1 MKSTLKKDN
10 LLYLYKNIEYQS
22 PRYKKENFGRTIVE
36 ITIQLTIA
44 SEQSSF
50 IYFLYILTIRINSI
64 KHSET
69 IVVLYFVRL
78 YFTYMYNVTTIC
90 DFYEMFVQTC

>member
-50 IYFLYILTIRINSI
+50 IYFYI
-64 KHSET
+64 
-69 IVVLYFVRL
+69 Y
-78 YFTYMYNVTTIC
+78 
-90 DFYEMFVQTC
+90 